1 VRFRFSLRCPG
12 EAPPPQFWGARQLGH
27 GPSSPFWLPQ
37 NWGRGGPLF
46 LLLLVFLSVPAL
58 VHADSP
64 VVKTTLPNGL
74 RVLCRRE
81 PGTPLVAVDV
91 FVRVGVAQETADTA
105 GMGSFAART
114 LLASTTSSTP
124 ETMSSS
130 IDALGGNVTA
140 SWHTDWTQVA
150 ALTVPDRLSD
160 TMYLLA
166 DVLQNA
172 DFDPNAVEQARTQM
186 LTEID
191 ARDADQFSTAY
202 GNLQKALFAGTAYAR
217 PDGGTPAT
225 IQRLTR
231 DDLARYYRRYYI
243 PQNIVIVVV
252 GNVSP
257 EAATAQIQ
265 ASLGD
270 FVRVGTITAP
280 AGTPLPPLA
289 QPQPPTRVY
298 QTDLTQQLVL
308 AGVRAVPASDPD
320 YPALLVANALLGS
333 MKSGRLFTQLR
344 EKEGLAYDLGSLYT
358 PRLTTGD
365 LTAYV
370 YSAPTRTDP
379 VTKKTVPTVG
389 PVKLSLFAQFAA
401 LADAPPTPAALVRA
415 QHFLIGTDALK
426 HERLEDRATLLGVAE
441 LTGPEGYTLDTELAK
456 YINAV
461 TGADVQRV
469 ARKYFAYP
477 VLSTVEPQLAAGGG
491 GMGQ

>member
-1 VRFRFSLRCPG
+1 MPLR
-12 EAPPPQFWGARQLGH
+12 
-27 GPSSPFWLPQ
+27 
-37 NWGRGGPLF
+37 F
-46 LLLLVFLSVPAL
+46 LLLCLLSLLAAPAL

-81 PGTPLVAVDV
+81 PGTPLVAVDI
-91 FVRVGVAQETADTA
+91 FVRAGVAQETVDTA
-105 GMGSFAART
+105 GLGSFVAHT

-124 ETMSSS
+124 ETMSASM
-130 IDALGGNVTA
+130 DALGGNVTA
-140 SWHTDWTQVA
+140 TWHTDWTQVA

-160 TMYLLA
+160 TLYLLA
-166 DVLQNA
+166 DVLRNA
-172 DFDPNAVEQARTQM
+172 DFDGNAVEQARTQM
-186 LTEID
+186 LGEMD

-217 PDGGTPAT
+217 PDGGTPFSLR
-225 IQRLTR
+225 RLTR
-231 DDLARYYRRYYI
+231 SDLVRYYQRYYI

-270 FVRVGTITAP
+270 FVRVGTVTAP
-280 AGTPLPPLA
+280 AGSPLPPLT
-289 QPQPPTRVY
+289 QPVPPTRVY

-308 AGVRAVPASDPD
+308 AGVRAAPASDPD
-320 YPALLVANALLGS
+320 YPALLVANALLGG
-333 MKSGRLFTQLR
+333 MKSGRLFTRLR
-344 EKEGLAYDLGSLYT
+344 EKGGLAYDLGSLYT

-379 VTKKTVPTVG
+379 VTKKAVPTVG
-389 PVKLSLFAQFAA
+389 PVKESLFAQFAA
-401 LADAPPTPAALVRA
+401 LADAPPTPAALSRA

-426 HERLEDRATLLGVAE
+426 HERLEDRASLLGIAE
-441 LTGPEGYTLDTELAK
+441 LTGPEGYTLDTEFAK

-461 TGADVQRV
+461 TAADVQRV
-469 ARKYFAYP
+469 AQKYFAHP
-477 VLSTVEPQLAAGGG
+477 VLSTVEPQLTAGG
-491 GMGQ
+491 

>member
-1 VRFRFSLRCPG
+1 MPLRLLNAFCCLLALLA
-12 EAPPPQFWGARQLGH
+12 APT
-27 GPSSPFWLPQ
+27 
-37 NWGRGGPLF
+37 
-46 LLLLVFLSVPAL
+46 L

-81 PGTPLVAVDV
+81 AGTPLVAVNI
-91 FVRVGVAQETADTA
+91 FIRTGAAQETADTA
-105 GMGSFAART
+105 GLGSFVAHS

-124 ETMSSS
+124 ETMSSA

-140 SWHTDWTQVA
+140 TWHADWTQVA

-160 TMYLLA
+160 TLYLLA
-166 DVLQNA
+166 DVLRNA
-172 DFDPNAVEQARTQM
+172 DFDGNAVEQARTQM
-186 LTEID
+186 LGEMD

-217 PDGGTPAT
+217 PDGGTSFT
-225 IQRLTR
+225 LRQLTR
-231 DDLARYYRRYYI
+231 SDLVRYYQRYYI

-270 FVRVGTITAP
+270 FVRVGTVTAP
-280 AGTPLPPLA
+280 AGSPLPPPT
-289 QPQPPTRVY
+289 QPLPPTRVY
-298 QTDLTQQLVL
+298 QTDLTQQLLL
-308 AGVRAVPASDPD
+308 AGVRAAPASDPD
-320 YPALLVANALLGS
+320 YPALLVANALLGG

-389 PVKLSLFAQFAA
+389 PVKESLLSQFAA
-401 LADAPPTPAALVRA
+401 LADIPTTPAALSRA

-441 LTGPEGYTLDTELAK
+441 LTGPEGYALDTEFAK

-461 TGADVQRV
+461 TAADVQRV

-477 VLSTVEPQLAAGGG
+477 VLSTVEPQLAAGN
-491 GMGQ
+491 